1 MDFRDVV
8 IRMRLAVGDS
18 VDDPVALSRITILAH
33 ALSREAAKGDGKAAL
48 LRQMEGLA
56 QALEE
61 LGLQATLD
69 ELFERVDE
77 ITATQH

>member
-8 IRMRLAVGDS
+8 IRMRLAVGNS
-18 VDDPVALSRITILAH
+18 VDDPVALARIKILAH
-33 ALSREAAKGDGKAAL
+33 ALSREAAKGDGEAL

-61 LGLQATLD
+61 LGTQATLD
-69 ELFERVDE
+69 ELFDRVDE
-77 ITATQH
+77 IIATRH

>member
-8 IRMRLAVGDS
+8 IRMRLAVGNS
-18 VDDPVALSRITILAH
+18 VDDPVALARIKILAH
-33 ALSREAAKGDGKAAL
+33 ALSREAAKGDGEAL

-61 LGLQATLD
+61 LGPQATLD
-69 ELFERVDE
+69 ELFQRVDE
-77 ITATQH
+77 ITATRH

>member
-33 ALSREAAKGDGKAAL
+33 ALSREAAKGDGKAL